1 MSAAAFPVDPA
12 LPELAV
18 ACDPRRMTE
27 LLRRR
32 LRPRGG
38 AAIEGCALE
47 ELRPRADRRTVLRY
61 RLTVSGAARPHWW
74 LTGLL
79 YGGRATPGRAAAV
92 AEKLR
97 AAAPAPAEIA
107 WEQPFESVALVP
119 EVGMVV
125 QAFPFDR
132 RLPALARLSEGP
144 TPELAA
150 LLCAR
155 AGLPAA
161 GVEGWRSELVR
172 HRPQRCAVL
181 RWTLGDGG
189 GARRFYVKLHAKD
202 ADLAAAR
209 DLPARA
215 GGFAV
220 ARPLLELA
228 DRRLVAYAEAPGT
241 PFDRIV
247 LSGAGVAAAARVVGG
262 ALAALHRDTALP
274 ERRFTAADARA
285 EVAEAAALVRW
296 GRPDLDRRVRR
307 IEARIARA
315 LRDVPPAF
323 VHGDL
328 KPDHVL
334 LDDGRRPV
342 LIDLDLRAAADPV
355 LDPGKLL
362 ARVFG
367 LGLERPAA
375 AASAGAAARALA
387 DAYFAVVPRDWR
399 ARLEPH
405 YAGALLKL
413 GSALLRRQAPGWP
426 ALVGA
431 VVAEADR
438 ATAGLAGPPA
448 PALAPAP
455 RVLATMEGAR

>member
-1 MSAAAFPVDPA
+1 MNAAVFPADPR

-18 ACDPRRMTE
+18 ACDPARMTA

-47 ELRPRADRRTVLRY
+47 ELRHRADRRTVLRY
-61 RLTVSGAARPHWW
+61 RVAVGGAARPHWW

-79 YGGRATPGRAAAV
+79 YGGRAAPGRAAAV
-92 AEKLR
+92 AEELR
-97 AAAPAPAEIA
+97 AVAPAPAEIA
-107 WEQPFESVALVP
+107 WEQPFESVALLP
-119 EVGMVV
+119 ELGMVV

-132 RLPALARLSEGP
+132 RLPALAPLSGGP
-144 TPELAA
+144 GPELAA

-161 GVEGWRSELVR
+161 RIDGWTSELVR
-172 HRPQRCAVL
+172 YRPQRCAVL
-181 RWTLGDGG
+181 RWTLTGCGG
-189 GARRFYVKLHAKD
+189 PHRFYVKLHAKD

-209 DLPARA
+209 DVPARA

-220 ARPLLELA
+220 SRPLLELP

-241 PFDRIV
+241 PFDHVVFR
-247 LSGAGVAAAARVVGG
+247 GAGAAEAARVVGG
-262 ALAALHRDTALP
+262 ALAALHRDAALP
-274 ERRFTAADARA
+274 PRRFTAADERA
-285 EVAEAAALVRW
+285 DVAQAAALVRW
-296 GRPDLDRRVRR
+296 GRPDLERRVRR
-307 IEARIARA
+307 IQACIGRA

-334 LDDGRRPV
+334 LAGGRPA
-342 LIDLDLRAAADPV
+342 LIDLDTRAAADPV

-362 ARVFG
+362 ARLFG
-367 LGLERPAA
+367 LALERPAA
-375 AASAGAAARALA
+375 GPAARAASRALA
-387 DAYFAVVPRDWR
+387 DAYFAAVPRDWR

-405 YAGALLKL
+405 YAAALLKL
-413 GSALLRRQAPGWP
+413 AASLLRRQAPGWP
-426 ALVGA
+426 ALAGA
-431 VVAEADR
+431 LVAEADR

-448 PALAPAP
+448 PTAAPAA
-455 RVLATMEGAR
+455 RTLAAAEGAR